1 MKKKVINH
9 HSKVGTA
16 CITDISHHRK
26 VGRKVGMACFL
37 EEAIAEDGG
46 KEAARV
52 SGSAG
57 ETQRST

>member
-1 MKKKVINH
+1 MKKTVINH
-9 HSKVGTA
+9 HRKVGTA

-26 VGRKVGMACFL
+26 AGTACFL
-37 EEAIAEDGG
+37 EEAIAEDGR

-57 ETQRST
+57 ETQRSI